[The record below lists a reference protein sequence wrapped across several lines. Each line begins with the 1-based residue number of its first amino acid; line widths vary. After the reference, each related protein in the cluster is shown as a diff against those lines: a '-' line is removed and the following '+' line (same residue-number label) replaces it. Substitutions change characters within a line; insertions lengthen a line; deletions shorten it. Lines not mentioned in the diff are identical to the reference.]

1 MKVRHK
7 RFESVS
13 WYFGFLSRLKF
24 LRNIKLPTLGNT
36 EEKMERSITISITTH
51 SLTHCCAIYH
61 HQQQICLTTLVRL
74 FPFYLSEFNNLNL
87 NYCYCDKKLASN
99 CEKRA
104 VVKLSTCM
112 GNGSGSCY

>member
-51 SLTHCCAIYH
+51 SLTHS
-61 HQQQICLTTLVRL
+61 LLR
-74 FPFYLSEFNNLNL
+74 YLSPPATNLSDNFS
-87 NYCYCDKKLASN
+87 KTVS
-99 CEKRA
+99 
-104 VVKLSTCM
+104 VLSFRI
-112 GNGSGSCY
+112 